1 MYLFVAPAQRA
12 DINLAAEHRKLTH
25 VIKDGNSFFRAVS
38 CLFAGHQMHYMKWR
52 KMIVAF
58 ESIFPDLIFHRD
70 LLDSDLRY
78 EHIQKMLV
86 NRTPASEFEL
96 VALATM
102 AQTQVYVYEMTQYVP
117 PTFVWKAYMPRFS
130 CSELD
135 EKGYVALYREG
146 HVYGLVTDM
155 YGSSKRLQPESVSGY
170 PLKYYRS
177 FENTRK

>member
-1 MYLFVAPAQRA
+1 MHLFVAPSQRA
-12 DINLAAEHRKLTH
+12 DLNLAAEHRKLTH

-70 LLDSDLRY
+70 LVDSDLRY
-78 EHIQKMLV
+78 EHIQRMLV

-102 AQTQVYVYEMTQYVP
+102 AQTQVYVYEMTHRFP
-117 PTFVWKAYMPRFS
+117 PTFVWKVYMPRFS
-130 CSELD
+130 CTELY

-146 HVYGLVTDM
+146 HVYALVTDLF
-155 YGSSKRLQPESVSGY
+155 GSSRRLQPESVSGQRF
-170 PLKYYRS
+170 KYYRS
-177 FENTRK
+177 SDKIRK